1 MATKMD
7 LKEQLKEKLRE
18 IFQFEYEDLDFG
30 IYRIM
35 NYKRK
40 EIEKFIEVDLI
51 KEIENEL
58 KVFSEE
64 ELSKIKNG
72 LENKKAEI
80 EKTLGKEAF
89 KDGEIKEEYK
99 DTPIVEE
106 YQKLKKQL
114 ENVELSEDLEKQV
127 YNHLINFFSRYYDN
141 GDFIS
146 KRRYSKNEKYMIP
159 YNGEEVYLYW
169 VNKDQYYI
177 KTTEYFNKYTFYVEN
192 IFENFTVNFRIVEAE
207 EEKGNVKSQDNKYFI
222 LNEDIFDYDE
232 EKKEINIFFE
242 YRQLTEKE
250 QEKYK
255 KGNSVSQD
263 LINEEILQVLEKKF
277 PKNNIIS
284 TLFRKENEEDQNVLL
299 RKHLNKYTR
308 KNTTDY
314 FIHKDLK
321 GFLEKELDFYIKNEY
336 LQMEDL
342 KILGESEYFEKLKVY
357 LISVRVFQNIA
368 MKIIDFLNQ
377 IETFQ
382 KKVWEKKKF
391 VIDTHYV
398 ISLDKIYEYCGEDF
412 FHSILSKILSNKEQ
426 IQEWKNLF
434 DIEVASEKDLVEN
447 PEKLNF
453 DGEKYKKLPIDT
465 KHFDEEFKWKLLIA
479 LTENNDLDEVLDGVL
494 IKSENWQA
502 LNLLLNKYN
511 EKVQTIYIDP
521 PFNSPSSEILYK
533 NDYKHSTW
541 LSLMENR
548 LILGKLFLAEEGIAV
563 VAIDE
568 NEVRYLMCLM
578 EFVFNED
585 NRIGTITVRSNPQG
599 RVDKKLSLTSEYNL
613 IYANNI
619 NKIHDLGISK
629 VGKWTNLKRTGTN
642 SRREERPLRFYPLLV
657 KNREIFMI
665 SDEEYAKLYDQ
676 NKKVFDDAFLEKLTE
691 KYKSL
696 GYEILLPVSKNGE
709 YLVWQREF
717 DRVKTE
723 KHTYLVN
730 KGNIL
735 TPPLHTKTPQ
745 TLWTDSKYSNP
756 EYGTELLKHIINSHK
771 INVSKN
777 TPKSIFTVADFC
789 NLIPSKIVLDFFAG
803 SGTTAH
809 AVMKLNQEDGG
820 KRKFILV
827 EMADYFDTVIVPRI
841 KKVAYTFDW
850 KDGKPQNSNG
860 IGVFFK
866 YHTLEQYEDSLEN
879 IEFSDFQPSLYEFED
894 YFVKYML
901 DWETKKSKT
910 FLNIDDLQDPF
921 NYKLKIIDNYQS
933 KTVNVDLVE
942 TFNYLLGLF
951 VKKYEVIEVHDRKY
965 IFTYGEKDNQNILI
979 VWRSL
984 KDIDLQK
991 DKQIIEKEIEKFSPD
1006 KIYINGDAV
1015 VKNFEPIE
1023 PLFKNL
1029 MFEQVI

>member
-1 MATKMD
+1 MHNFIYLRVKKNLLDFSNHGRGRINMATKMD

-192 IFENFTVNFRIVEAE
+192 IFGNLTVNFRIVEAE

-502 LNLLLNKYN
+502 LNLLLNKYS

-521 PFNSPSSEILYK
+521 PYNTGNDGFLYK
-533 NDYKHSTW
+533 DKYQHSSW
-541 LSLMENR
+541 LTMMENR
-548 LILGKLFLAEEGIAV
+548 LKLARKLMKDNGVIFNS
-563 VAIDE
+563 IDYNE
-568 NEVRYLMCLM
+568 NTRL
-578 EFVFNED
+578 
-585 NRIGTITVRSNPQG
+585 
-599 RVDKKLSLTSEYNL
+599 
-613 IYANNI
+613 
-619 NKIHDLGISK
+619 DL
-629 VGKWTNLKRTGTN
+629 L
-642 SRREERPLRFYPLLV
+642 
-657 KNREIFMI
+657 
-665 SDEEYAKLYDQ
+665 
-676 NKKVFDDAFLEKLTE
+676 
-691 KYKSL
+691 YKSL
-696 GYEILLPVSKNGE
+696 LNYVSDIAVKVKAPSGVASGGFIFDIKENILVYSKENPSLILPNINLIIKEQIDECSKTIKNYNLLFIDEGEEEVVKILELDNEKIEIKRHKNYKIENININELKKNGQVTKF
-709 YLVWQREF
+709 YLKNFDKIFRTASLSGSIEKKLKKLFPDNELYSYYRSPSKGKWAGRKIKYYVYKKEQILWLKDTATIIKKGKKEVPFKLEQITNIILDDLWQGIANEGN
-717 DRVKTE
+717 VTLKEGKKPE
-723 KHTYLVN
+723 K
-730 KGNIL
+730 
-735 TPPLHTKTPQ
+735 
-745 TLWTDSKYSNP
+745 
-756 EYGTELLKHIINSHK
+756 LLKMIIDLSSTNE
-771 INVSKN
+771 
-777 TPKSIFTVADFC
+777 
-789 NLIPSKIVLDFFAG
+789 NLILDFFLG
-803 SGTTAH
+803 SGTTTAVAH
-809 AVMKLNQEDGG
+809 KLGRRWIG
-820 KRKFILV
+820 I
-827 EMADYFDTVIVPRI
+827 EMGEHFYTVVLPRM
-841 KKVAYTFDW
+841 KKVLFYD
-850 KDGKPQNSNG
+850 KSG
-860 IGVFFK
+860 ISKETDVKEKYNKENAGGFFK
-866 YHTLEQYEDSLEN
+866 YCELEQ
-879 IEFSDFQPSLYEFED
+879 FED
-894 YFVKYML
+894 VL
-901 DWETKKSKT
+901 
-910 FLNIDDLQDPF
+910 
-921 NYKLKIIDNYQS
+921 
-933 KTVNVDLVE
+933 
-942 TFNYLLGLF
+942 
-951 VKKYEVIEVHDRKY
+951 
-965 IFTYGEKDNQNILI
+965 
-979 VWRSL
+979 
-984 KDIDLQK
+984 
-991 DKQIIEKEIEKFSPD
+991 
-1006 KIYINGDAV
+1006 
-1015 VKNFEPIE
+1015 
-1023 PLFKNL
+1023 
-1029 MFEQVI
+1029 